1 MKSLHKVLILFL
13 IILIVTGCSSS
24 DGGSS
29 AASSTASKPDPGQS
43 ESKPDTHYEVPEYA
57 EAVFNEEAAE
67 GEGDV
72 MIDLSSVADGYVAV
86 SAVSENRLKFQVI
99 TDETYNYDI
108 ENDGTPS
115 IFPLQ
120 SGDGEYSFRVME
132 NIADNKY
139 AALYETSAEV
149 VLKDEFQPYIRSNDY
164 VSYNKNSNCVKL
176 ASDFASGAAD
186 AMDLINQVFSYVCE
200 NIVYDQS
207 KAEAVETGYIPDPD
221 ETLSS
226 KKGICFDY
234 ASLTAAMFRSQ
245 GIPTKV
251 IFGYVSLNYL
261 YLAWNMIYTT
271 EQGWIVAEFK
281 MDQNDWN
288 RVDLTFSANGADADF
303 IGDGSNYTGIYQ
315 Y

>member
-1 MKSLHKVLILFL
+1 MKIFHKVLFWFVAIMLL
-13 IILIVTGCSSS
+13 VGCSSS
-24 DGGSS
+24 DDKPSGGGND
-29 AASSTASKPDPGQS
+29 SKPAVEQS
-43 ESKPDTHYEVPEYA
+43 EKDPDSHYEVPEYA
-57 EAVFNEEAAE
+57 EAVFNEAEAE

-72 MIDLSSVADGYVAV
+72 WIDLSSVEEGYVAV
-86 SAVSENRLKFQVI
+86 SAKSENRLKFQVI
-99 TDETYNYDI
+99 KDETYNYDMN
-108 ENDGTPS
+108 NDGTPS

-132 NIADNKY
+132 HIADNKY
-139 AALYETSAEV
+139 AALYETSADV
-149 VLKDEFQPYIRSNDY
+149 SLIDEFQPYIRTNDY
-164 VSYNKNSNCVKL
+164 VSYNRNSNCVKL
-176 ASDFASGAAD
+176 ASEFASNASD
-186 AMDLINQVFSYVCE
+186 ALDLINEVFSYVCD
-200 NIVYDQS
+200 NIVYDS
-207 KAEAVETGYIPDPD
+207 DKASSVETGYIPDPD

-226 KKGICFDY
+226 QKGICFDY

-251 IFGYVSLNYL
+251 IFGYVSPNNL
-261 YLAWNMIYTT
+261 YHAWNMIYTT

-281 MDQNDWN
+281 MDQNNWN

>member
-1 MKSLHKVLILFL
+1 MVLLL
-13 IILIVTGCSSS
+13 LSACSGS
-24 DGGSS
+24 DGNGSS
-29 AASSTASKPDPGQS
+29 GNSGNTDPAPGQTQK
-43 ESKPDTHYEVPEYA
+43 ESDSHYEVPEYA
-57 EAVFNEEAAE
+57 DAVFNAETAE

-72 MIDLSSVADGYVAV
+72 LIDLSSVEEGYVAV

-99 TDETYNYDI
+99 TDETYNYDMN
-108 ENDGTPS
+108 NDGTPS

-120 SGDGEYSFRVME
+120 SGNGEYSFRVME
-132 NIADNKY
+132 HIADSKY
-139 AALYETSAEV
+139 AALYETSADV
-149 VLKDEFQPYIRSNDY
+149 VLKDEFQPYIRTNDY
-164 VSYNKNSNCVKL
+164 VSYNRNSNCVKM
-176 ASDFASGAAD
+176 ASDFASGSSD
-186 AMDLINQVFSYVCE
+186 ALDLINQVFAYVCD
-200 NIVYDQS
+200 NIVYDQA
-207 KAEAVETGYIPDPD
+207 KASSVETGYIPDPD
-221 ETLSS
+221 ETLAS

-251 IFGYVSLNYL
+251 IFGYVSPNNL
-261 YLAWNMIYTT
+261 YHAWNMIYTT

-281 MDQNDWN
+281 MDENNWN